1 MRLRELGSQTV
12 AQLRVAARQFGRRGL
27 HALKWQARGRRSRQV
42 RERVLCVA
50 PQAVISGV
58 RERPFEFRARA
69 VRVAAA
75 RVGDPQVV
83 VDDRGARR
91 EAQRRSVVGDRTVR
105 VAELQLR
112 VAALEEQTGIVR
124 NEADGRV
131 ELWDRAVVRAG
142 RDITLGPPERRQGRV

>member
-1 MRLRELGSQTV
+1 M
-12 AQLRVAARQFGRRGL
+12 
-27 HALKWQARGRRSRQV
+27 

-91 EAQRRSVVGDRTVR
+91 EAQRRSVVFDRTVR

-131 ELWDRAVVRAG
+131 ELADGLLPAPGPSVGAGEETAGLDQSGIVHERRVELWDRAVVRAG